1 MIKIE
6 FIVCFCLI
14 ITNILI
20 HFMFEKQEKSIEK
33 ILKETNQLNK
43 EIELINVNLSFLK
56 RQENLK
62 KINDNQFKLQPYDI
76 LDIIQQKTGT
86 RNE

>member
-33 ILKETNQLNK
+33 ILRETSQLNK
-43 EIELINVNLSFLK
+43 EIELIKVNLSFLK

-62 KINDNQFKLQPYDI
+62 KINDDQFKLQPYDI
-76 LDIIQQKTGT
+76 FDIIYQKTGT

>member
-1 MIKIE
+1 
-6 FIVCFCLI
+6 
-14 ITNILI
+14 
-20 HFMFEKQEKSIEK
+20 MFEKQEKSIEK
-33 ILKETNQLNK
+33 MLSETSQLNK

-62 KINDNQFKLQPYDI
+62 KINDDQFKLQPYDI
-76 LDIIQQKTGT
+76 LDIIYQKTGI

>member
-1 MIKIE
+1 
-6 FIVCFCLI
+6 
-14 ITNILI
+14 
-20 HFMFEKQEKSIEK
+20 MFEKQEKSIEK
-33 ILKETNQLNK
+33 ILRETSQLNK

-62 KINDNQFKLQPYDI
+62 KINDDQFKLQPYDI
-76 LDIIQQKTGT
+76 LDIIYQKTGT

>member
-33 ILKETNQLNK
+33 ILRETSQLNK
-43 EIELINVNLSFLK
+43 EIELIKVNLSFLK

-62 KINDNQFKLQPYDI
+62 KINDDQFKLQPYDI
-76 LDIIQQKTGT
+76 LDIIYQKTGT

>member
-33 ILKETNQLNK
+33 ILRETSQLNK
-43 EIELINVNLSFLK
+43 EIELIKVNLSFLK

-62 KINDNQFKLQPYDI
+62 KINDDQFKLQPYDI
-76 LDIIQQKTGT
+76 LDIIYQKTGI

>member
-1 MIKIE
+1 
-6 FIVCFCLI
+6 
-14 ITNILI
+14 
-20 HFMFEKQEKSIEK
+20 MFEKQEKSIEK